1 MKAVELW
8 DTNAGVFLALRQ
20 VLAPGAA
27 QFGSS
32 TWEVASY
39 VYPNGDE
46 YFWLGGDGDN
56 ALNALADTGRRM
68 SGQEFLAIA
77 ERTSQ
82 VIWGVFRGYHSGAD
96 APWVTLQAV
105 DSTFWRCETK
115 DVQTRQALMG
125 AFKDV
130 RLKP

>member
-1 MKAVELW
+1 MKAIELW
-8 DTNAGVFLALRQ
+8 DINGGVFLTLRQ
-20 VLAPGAA
+20 VLASDAA

-46 YFWLGGDGDN
+46 YFWLGGDGDD
-56 ALNALADTGRRM
+56 ALDSLVDTGRRL

-82 VIWGVFRGYHSGAD
+82 VIWGVFRGYHSGVD
-96 APWVTLQAV
+96 VPWVTLQAI

-115 DVQTRQALMG
+115 DIHTRQVLMR

-130 RLKP
+130 RLNP